1 MMNWIE
7 ELAIIPAMGVALTG
21 GLLILFDNRRL
32 LILALAVQYLFAGW
46 MAALAL
52 PIQVAA
58 TKVVAG
64 LMACAI
70 LTLTWTALGWRVQEK
85 TTQAIPSGRAFR
97 VIAVLLVFAAAGG
110 IGRSNWMMLPGITS
124 LAMLGSTLS
133 ISFGLLQLGLSEE
146 PTRIS
151 VGLLTLLAG
160 FEVAYSAIEPALAV
174 IALLAAVH
182 LGIALVVG
190 YILLLEKGLDEKK
203 EEGV

>member
-1 MMNWIE
+1 MNWVE

-32 LILALAVQYLFAGW
+32 LILALAVQYLFVGW

-64 LMACAI
+64 LMACVI
-70 LTLTWTALGWRVQEK
+70 LTLTWTALGWRAQEK

-97 VIAVLLVFAAAGG
+97 VITVLLVFAAAGG
-110 IGRSNWMMLPGITS
+110 IGRSNWMMLPEITS
-124 LAMLGSTLS
+124 FAMLGSTLL

-160 FEVAYSAIEPALAV
+160 FEVAYSTIEPALAV